1 MKADKLSVKTYAVE
15 TSLPKPGDV
24 FLKGWTKG
32 DKDQTCDVLEE
43 NYAIVTEC

>member
-1 MKADKLSVKTYAVE
+1 MHADKLSVKNYAVE
-15 TSLPKPGDV
+15 INLPKPDV

-43 NYAIVTEC
+43 NYAIVKKC